1 MNDDRKL
8 ALLIW
13 LLTALLGTS
22 VLGLAWVVVQ
32 FLGAM

>member
-1 MNDDRKL
+1 MSEDRKL

-13 LLTALLGTS
+13 LLTAVLFTS

-32 FLGAM
+32 LLR